1 MAWSGPRR
9 ISVLLLGVVLFVVI
23 GLAIAQDQETLRVHS
38 VVSADDPRAPAYIAA
53 LIGVDVTRG
62 NAYEVLTN
70 GKQIYPAMLGAIRA
84 AKRRISFETYV
95 YNEGQVADQ
104 FTDALADAAKRGVK
118 VQIVVDLI
126 GAAGMDD
133 RDVARLTDA
142 GAQVLTLNAPRW
154 YELEEINY
162 RTHRK
167 ILVVDGEVGFSGGVG
182 VSDYWLGNAKTPAEW
197 RDTQISMRGPVV
209 RLLEGAFYENFIEA
223 GAQMAPE
230 LDDEPPVFNEE
241 GQSLLVRSAPT
252 GGSNDMK
259 RLYLFTIAM
268 ARRTID
274 IASPYFIV
282 DESTLWALEEATRR
296 GVKIRILVESD
307 ITDAKPVKYA
317 SREIYDRLLA
327 AGIEV
332 YEYQPTMM
340 HVKTMVVDGA
350 WSMFGSANFDNRS
363 LELNDELNIAVSS
376 RELAARLGEDFEAD
390 IRASRRLTLD
400 EWRRRPF
407 VEKTREHFWSYFGEL
422 F

>member
-1 MAWSGPRR
+1 
-9 ISVLLLGVVLFVVI
+9 
-23 GLAIAQDQETLRVHS
+23 
-38 VVSADDPRAPAYIAA
+38 
-53 LIGVDVTRG
+53 
-62 NAYEVLTN
+62 
-70 GKQIYPAMLGAIRA
+70 
-84 AKRRISFETYV
+84 
-95 YNEGQVADQ
+95 
-104 FTDALADAAKRGVK
+104 
-118 VQIVVDLI
+118 
-126 GAAGMDD
+126 
-133 RDVARLTDA
+133 
-142 GAQVLTLNAPRW
+142 
-154 YELEEINY
+154 
-162 RTHRK
+162 
-167 ILVVDGEVGFSGGVG
+167 
-182 VSDYWLGNAKTPAEW
+182 
-197 RDTQISMRGPVV
+197 
-209 RLLEGAFYENFIEA
+209 
-223 GAQMAPE
+223 MAPE